1 MRNAMFSNE
10 PVDQRFSLTIRPCR
24 DEELQ
29 RVAQLTAQWEVE
41 QITIGYGADDA
52 EYLRRKLGPFF
63 LLALDSEEII
73 GFVTASLHEA
83 NPGEMAIFP
92 TGGRYLEIDDLY
104 LLPTY
109 REKEIGTLL
118 MNAVMQEAR
127 NQGIEHFSVYSSTKE
142 WGRIAAFYERL
153 GFTMWFVRMFQ

>member
-1 MRNAMFSNE
+1 MRNAM
-10 PVDQRFSLTIRPCR
+10 FSLTIRPCR

-29 RVAQLTAQWEVE
+29 RVVQLTAQWEAE
-41 QITIGYGADDA
+41 QITIGYGADEAD
-52 EYLRRKLGPFF
+52 YFRRKLGSFF

-92 TGGRYLEIDDLY
+92 TGGRYVEIDDLY
-104 LLPTY
+104 VLPAY

-118 MNAVMQEAR
+118 MKAVMQEAR
-127 NQGIEHFSVYSSTKE
+127 NQGIE
-142 WGRIAAFYERL
+142 
-153 GFTMWFVRMFQ
+153 